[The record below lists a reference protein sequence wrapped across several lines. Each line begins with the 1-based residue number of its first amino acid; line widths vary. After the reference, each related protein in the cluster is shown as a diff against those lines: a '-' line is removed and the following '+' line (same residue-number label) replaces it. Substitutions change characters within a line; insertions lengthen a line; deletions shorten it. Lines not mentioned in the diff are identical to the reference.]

1 MFTDY
6 LPATNGMEGK
16 QKCLM
21 ALCVAV
27 TLCGCIQ
34 TNMTNPKRSATE
46 QLLLST
52 ASDRAVKSVDLGTFA
67 GKLVYVSTNYF
78 QGYDSANALGTIRD
92 ALSSAGARLAINISN
107 CDYVV
112 EPRSGADS
120 IDYSSTLIGL
130 PSTESPV
137 PLSGAVVLPEIALY
151 KSQYQF
157 STAKFALLA
166 YARVTGEHYFS
177 SGPMIGRAH
186 NKYYELLGF
195 ITWTRTDI
203 PEKHKKKHPPKPPQ

>member
-1 MFTDY
+1 MKWKQIGFT
-6 LPATNGMEGK
+6 
-16 QKCLM
+16 
-21 ALCVAV
+21 ALFASVAF
-27 TLCGCIQ
+27 CGCIQ

-52 ASDRAVKSVDLGTFA
+52 AGDRALKSVDLATFTN
-67 GKLVYVSTNYF
+67 KLVYVSTNYF
-78 QGYDSANALGTIRD
+78 QGYDSANALGAIRD
-92 ALSSAGARLAINISN
+92 ALSSAGARLAVTLSN
-107 CDYVV
+107 SDYIV

-120 IDYSSTLIGL
+120 VDYSSTLIGL

-157 STAKFALLA
+157 SIAKFELLA
-166 YARVTGEHYFS
+166 YARVSGEHYFS
-177 SGPMIGRAH
+177 SGPMVGRAH

-195 ITWTRTDI
+195 ITWTRTDL
-203 PEKHKKKHPPKPPQ
+203 PDKHKKKKHTTTQ